1 MSQHSAGC
9 QLINTDLSQCPECR
23 SSDLVSDVMRGELAC
38 EHCGLILDSNMIDP
52 RAEWRAFNLQDFARK
67 SRTGAPISLTL
78 HDKGL
83 STIIDWRDRDA
94 FGKQLSPAKRIQA
107 YRLRKWQIRMRVH
120 SSLDR
125 NLAFAMSELDRLI
138 SQMGLSGSVKETA
151 ALLYRQTVKRNLIR
165 GRSIEAMLGAS
176 IYASCR
182 IQKIPRTL
190 EDFASN
196 SRINKRELGRCFRL
210 ILRELKIQIPSPS
223 PNRFIS
229 KFANDLNVSTR
240 AQIKAIR
247 ILNVARRVG
256 LTSGRDP
263 VGLAAASLYI
273 VSLQNGLGKTQK
285 EIAQIASITEVT
297 VRNRYKELV
306 RCLHLRTEPT
316 L

>member
-1 MSQHSAGC
+1 MSQPS
-9 QLINTDLSQCPECR
+9 QLIDFSTCPECH
-23 SSDLVSDVMRGELAC
+23 SAEIISDVKRGEIAC
-38 EHCGLILDSNMIDP
+38 IHCGLILDSNIIDP
-52 RAEWRAFNLQDFARK
+52 RAEWRAFNLQDFTRK
-67 SRTGAPISLTL
+67 SRTGSPISMTL

-83 STIIDWRDRDA
+83 STMIDWRDRDA
-94 FGKQLSPAKRIQA
+94 FGKKLSPARRTQA

-125 NLAFAMSELDRLI
+125 NLAFAMSELDRLC
-138 SQMGLSGSVKETA
+138 SQMILSNSVKESA

-165 GRSIEAMLGAS
+165 GRSIESMLGAS

-182 IQKIPRTL
+182 IHKIPRTL
-190 EDFASN
+190 EDFALN
-196 SRINKRELGRCFRL
+196 SRINKRGLGRCFRL
-210 ILRELKIQIPSPS
+210 ILRELNIQIPSAS

-229 KFANDLNVSTR
+229 KFANDLNVSTN
-240 AQIKAIR
+240 AQVKAIR
-247 ILNVARRVG
+247 ILNVARRIG

-285 EIAQIASITEVT
+285 EIAQIACITEVT